1 MRDYRPKYGT
11 VKEINGRLVYSDL
24 RDEIRAFKF
33 MQIKG
38 DKNDKKEI

>member
-24 RDEIRAFKF
+24 RDEIRAFKLV
-33 MQIKG
+33 QTKG
-38 DKNDKKEI
+38 ANNDKKEI